1 MRAFLGLS
9 VLLVACS
16 SAPDPSGEACPLMTD
31 PDACEL
37 PALSAQ
43 RCNVPGSMG
52 DRNWYR
58 LSAMLPGGD
67 DIVQVELWPD
77 RGAFRGG
84 PVAPG
89 TYRLTG
95 ADLDFATCGVCLR
108 AIGDKGL
115 PTQREYFAIAG
126 TVEVTAVSGTEG
138 APFVATVLEA
148 SFAEVNKDH
157 VEVSDG
163 CALDLDHVKI
173 SGAVKLMGGSG
184 GGGGGGGGAA
194 VAGCPT
200 SVGD

>member
-1 MRAFLGLS
+1 MRAFLGIS

-16 SAPDPSGEACPLMTD
+16 SAPDPSGEACPAMTG
-31 PDACEL
+31 PDAGEL
-37 PALSAQ
+37 SALSAQ

-52 DRNWYR
+52 VRNWYR

-84 PVAPG
+84 PIVPG
-89 TYRLTG
+89 TYQLTG
-95 ADLDFATCGVCLR
+95 DDLDFGTCGVCLR

-126 TVEVTAVSGTEG
+126 TVEVTAVSGAEG

-173 SGAVKLMGGSG
+173 SGAVTLMGGAG
-184 GGGGGGGGAA
+184 GGSGGGGGAA

-200 SVGD
+200 TVGD